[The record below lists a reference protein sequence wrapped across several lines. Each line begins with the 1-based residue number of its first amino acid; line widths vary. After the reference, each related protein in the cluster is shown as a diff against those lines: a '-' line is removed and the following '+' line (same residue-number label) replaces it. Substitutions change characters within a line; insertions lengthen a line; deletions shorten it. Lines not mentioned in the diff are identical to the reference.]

1 MEFISSHKTGFLHPL
16 LVLAELYGICSSCC
30 GEMKYMTCL
39 QRLGVNKSDV
49 VTKEKAVCI

>member
-1 MEFISSHKTGFLHPL
+1 MEFLSSHNPGFLHPL

-39 QRLGVNKSDV
+39 QQFRVNKSDV
-49 VTKEKAVCI
+49 VTKEKAVCM